1 MIIINHLIQ
10 NLLFI
15 FHLGKL
21 EGKEER
27 RGKEVGE
34 VSRGRIDEDR
44 SRGKDLELMEEGEE
58 RKGGSNRGNDIGG
71 SE

>member
-1 MIIINHLIQ
+1 MIQ

-34 VSRGRIDEDR
+34 VSRGRIHEDR
-44 SRGKDLELMEEGEE
+44 SKGKDLELREEGDK
-58 RKGGSNRGNDIGG
+58 RRGGSNRGNDIGG

>member
-1 MIIINHLIQ
+1 MIQ

-58 RKGGSNRGNDIGG
+58 RKVGSNRGNDIGG

>member
-58 RKGGSNRGNDIGG
+58 RKVGSNRGNDIGG

>member
-1 MIIINHLIQ
+1 MIQ

-58 RKGGSNRGNDIGG
+58 RRG
-71 SE
+71 